1 MLSYYVYW
9 TVFFYGVFLLFF
21 QIRVVFDIFK
31 SSGKISP
38 ASGIEK
44 RKDIYLGQFSGGEF
58 FSYRWENPV
67 KDVTTK

>member
-1 MLSYYVYW
+1 MYIW
-9 TVFFYGVFLLFF
+9 TVFFYGVSLLFF

-31 SSGKISP
+31 SWGKIPP

-44 RKDIYLGQFSGGEF
+44 RKDIVLGQFSGEF
-58 FSYRWENPV
+58 FSYGWENPV